1 MRLSVGEWP
10 TQAARKKRFEA
21 ESDLSEILE
30 REAKRRQ
37 VRGAGDEPHTP
48 MIREESRVIKDAC
61 LETNVQRRAYL

>member
-1 MRLSVGEWP
+1 MRLTVSEWP
-10 TQAARKKRFEA
+10 TQAVRKKRFEA

-48 MIREESRVIKDAC
+48 MIREESRAIKDAC
-61 LETNVQRRAYL
+61 PKTYV